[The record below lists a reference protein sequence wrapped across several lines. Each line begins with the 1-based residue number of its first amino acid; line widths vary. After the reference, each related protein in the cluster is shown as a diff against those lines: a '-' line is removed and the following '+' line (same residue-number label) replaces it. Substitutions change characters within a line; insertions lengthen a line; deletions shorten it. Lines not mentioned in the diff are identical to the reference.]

1 MSAASEEFEVS
12 VDGYFAI
19 LPEWIIDAEISDRAV
34 RLYAVL
40 RRFANGELKAR
51 PSRAK
56 LAVRLRTSL
65 SSIDRAL
72 RELQV
77 IGAVTVRHRWTN
89 PDCSSFTYDRD
100 DAHQVRAANGYV
112 LHNTPSRAARTAGG
126 VVTGDTT
133 PLVTHDDTP
142 SSLVTTPPVS
152 PVTLGVVSPVTRG
165 VASPVTHE
173 LKPVEPKKK
182 DKKISSSA
190 KPPRTPEPKRADV
203 DALCER
209 LALRMIENDC
219 KPPRITDTWRREA
232 RLMLDADGRDFDK
245 AMRLLDW
252 CQADE
257 FWSSVIH
264 SMPTFRKKYD
274 TVRQQANRSVAAAR
288 SQSGPAV
295 ARADQK
301 VMDTFSR
308 GEDLKRRLAANQ
320 VAIPGQ
326 KEIAG

>member
-1 MSAASEEFEVS
+1 MSAHEEFDVS

-19 LPEWIIDAEISDRAV
+19 LPEWVIDAEISDRAV

-65 SSIDRAL
+65 SSLDRAL

-77 IGAVTVRHRWTN
+77 IGAITVRHRWTN
-89 PDCSSFTYDRD
+89 PAGSSFTHDRD
-100 DAHQVRAANGYV
+100 EAHQVRAANGYV
-112 LHNTPSRAARTAGG
+112 LHNAPVRVRGKQGG

-133 PLVTHDDTP
+133 PLVTGDDTLSP
-142 SSLVTTPPVS
+142 LVTTPLSS
-152 PVTLGVVSPVTRG
+152 PVTVGVASPVTRGVVSPVT
-165 VASPVTHE
+165 HE
-173 LKPVEPKKK
+173 LEPVEPEKK
-182 DKKISSSA
+182 DKKTSSSA

-203 DALCER
+203 EALCER
-209 LALRMIENDC
+209 LVARMIENDC
-219 KPPRITDTWRREA
+219 KPPKITDTWRREA

-252 CQADE
+252 CQSDE

-274 TVRQQANRSVAAAR
+274 TVRQQANRSVAARPQAT
-288 SQSGPAV
+288 GLTV
-295 ARADQK
+295 ARGDQK
-301 VMDTFSR
+301 VLDTFQR

-320 VAIPGQ
+320 LAAPGR